1 MGFKSKVVSRKH
13 CEFWQ
18 SNGQWYVKDVKSSS
32 GTFLNHVRLSGP
44 GMESRP
50 FPVTDGDLVQ
60 LGIDFKGGEEVIFR
74 CVKIRI
80 EINRGWQKSL
90 NRFNTAAYKN
100 FVNAAPKKKSKA
112 RDSDAAS
119 TGSSECSIC
128 LNPVAPCQA
137 LFVSPCSHVWHF
149 KCIRSLINGPN
160 YPNFLCPNCRFSADL
175 EADVEPPED
184 CEGDFEE
191 FDEAEMMGEEEDE
204 RGESGGVG
212 VSDASEEDAE
222 VREGRSGED
231 SFEGDVEGGGDST
244 GLLQLKRE
252 DQDEDQDAERPVQLP
267 QPGSSKAR
275 NIRSPAQQ
283 SSTPDPVGAR
293 ATTPTSNTQFAL
305 AAGVINI
312 PSNSTGSETEG
323 NGRPDTGGP
332 MTPRNDAGPFIL
344 DGAGEGSAADA
355 SRALQRE
362 VTRVDE
368 DEEER

>member
-1 MGFKSKVVSRKH
+1 
-13 CEFWQ
+13 
-18 SNGQWYVKDVKSSS
+18 
-32 GTFLNHVRLSGP
+32 
-44 GMESRP
+44 MESRP
-50 FPVTDGDLVQ
+50 FPVSDGDLVQ

-90 NRFNTAAYKN
+90 NSFNTAAYKSI
-100 FVNAAPKKKSKA
+100 VNHSNAPKKKTKS

-184 CEGDFEE
+184 Y
-191 FDEAEMMGEEEDE
+191 EEDLE
-204 RGESGGVG
+204 EIDTADMMVDDDDDRGESGGVG
-212 VSDASEEDAE
+212 VSDASEEDA
-222 VREGRSGED
+222 D
-231 SFEGDVEGGGDST
+231 SRAARTGDDLFEGNMEGVVGST
-244 GLLQLKRE
+244 GLLQLKRPAE
-252 DQDEDQDAERPVQLP
+252 DDQDEERPVQLP
-267 QPGSSKAR
+267 QPTQSGSSKPR
-275 NIRSPAQQ
+275 NIRPPPQET
-283 SSTPDPVGAR
+283 STPDPVGAR

-312 PSNSTGSETEG
+312 NSDQAGNDAEA

-344 DGAGEGSAADA
+344 DGAGERSAVDA

-362 VTRVDE
+362 VTRVDGDGE
-368 DEEER
+368 P

>member
-1 MGFKSKVVSRKH
+1 M
-13 CEFWQ
+13 
-18 SNGQWYVKDVKSSS
+18 
-32 GTFLNHVRLSGP
+32 
-44 GMESRP
+44 
-50 FPVTDGDLVQ
+50 Q

-90 NRFNTAAYKN
+90 NTFNTAAYKN
-100 FVNAAPKKKSKA
+100 IVNHSTAPKKKTKS

-184 CEGDFEE
+184 Y
-191 FDEAEMMGEEEDE
+191 EEDLE
-204 RGESGGVG
+204 DIDAADMMVEDDDDRGESGGVG
-212 VSDASEEDAE
+212 VSDTSNASGEEDAE
-222 VREGRSGED
+222 SRPTRTGDDLFEDDMEG
-231 SFEGDVEGGGDST
+231 VVDST
-244 GLLQLKRE
+244 NLLQLKRSAE
-252 DQDEDQDAERPVQLP
+252 ERHDEERPVQLP
-267 QPGSSKAR
+267 QPTQSGSSKAR
-275 NIRSPAQQ
+275 NIRSPPQET
-283 SSTPDPVGAR
+283 STSDLAGAR

-312 PSNSTGSETEG
+312 NSNQGVDDAEA
-323 NGRPDTGGP
+323 NGCPDTGGP

-344 DGAGEGSAADA
+344 DGAGEANTVDA

-362 VTRVDE
+362 VTQVDE
-368 DEEER
+368 DGER